1 MARKAEPF
9 ADLSRRERQ
18 IMDAV
23 YALGSATAAEI
34 QEKLPS
40 PPSYSA
46 VRAMLKI
53 LEDKGFLRHAQRGS
67 TYVFSPTVPR
77 TQAKRF
83 ALRRLMD
90 TFYGGSAE
98 QVIAAL
104 LSAPDSNL
112 SREDLD
118 RLEELVQQAKREER
132 G

>member
-1 MARKAEPF
+1 MQRTADAF
-9 ADLSRRERQ
+9 SDLSRRERQ

-23 YALGSATAAEI
+23 YELGPATAAEI
-34 QEKLPS
+34 LEKLPS

-53 LEDKGFLRHAQRGS
+53 LEDKGFLKHAERGA

-83 ALRRLMD
+83 ALRRLID
-90 TFYGGSAE
+90 TFYEGSAE

-104 LSAPDSNL
+104 LAAPDSRL
-112 SREDLD
+112 THEDLD
-118 RLEELVQQAKREER
+118 RLEQLVQQAKKEGR
-132 G
+132 